1 MKIIY
6 RFNKTYKKEC
16 KEFVNTRFRKRVTF
30 EFGEARA
37 VQGNGLWAGGPCRF
51 LVSVLCGKLMTVYS
65 IIHSFNRHLLCTFY
79 VSDTLLVAVDTGVNQ
94 RGENSVL

>member
-6 RFNKTYKKEC
+6 RFNKTYKKES

-65 IIHSFNRHLLCTFY
+65 IIKTNKIKKQKQ
-79 VSDTLLVAVDTGVNQ
+79 TLHGPMTQV
-94 RGENSVL
+94 